1 MDWQLQ
7 LLASVSS
14 ERESLDEITIA
25 IFIIIIS
32 ASPPGVTHIHA
43 LDAHFF
49 AAVHHHTSASSSLN
63 RGDVIEIQG
72 PPASGKTHLVYHF
85 IITSITPVAHLT
97 TKLGGWDK
105 AAVVFDTDG
114 TFNIGRLHE
123 LLLNRLTRL
132 FSDGFT
138 ADAVNTSVEDIAMT
152 AMKRVHVF
160 RPTSSVQLASSLANL
175 AAYHMAHLPDD
186 EIGFIAVDSI
196 SSFYWPDRFTLEQIN
211 SVGSTQRGM
220 SNAAS
225 PLHHVLIS
233 LQKIRLSHGPVITLT
248 NWGLNPLTKPT
259 QNSGHTTFYRQHL
272 FPFPI
277 LSQQHQ
283 PNTPSTTEAN
293 PATNSIPDPAT
304 LPPLTHHIT
313 LPFLPITPFSPG
325 ISLNEGREQ
334 ESKYRKELVTKGE
347 VVGVIHTSGSTR
359 VGRFVFT
366 ITENEVL
373 VGDLGQ

>member
-1 MDWQLQ
+1 
-7 LLASVSS
+7 V
-14 ERESLDEITIA
+14 
-25 IFIIIIS
+25 
-32 ASPPGVTHIHA
+32 SPPGVTHVHA

-49 AAVHHHTSASSSLN
+49 AAMHHHTSMLSSLN

-72 PPASGKTHLVYHF
+72 PPASGKTHLVYHLV
-85 IITSITPVAHLT
+85 ITSITPVAHLT

-114 TFNIGRLHE
+114 TFSISRLHE

-132 FSDGFT
+132 FPDGFVP
-138 ADAVNTSVEDIAMT
+138 DAVNTSVEDIAMN

-160 RPTSSVQLASSLANL
+160 HPTSSVQLASSLTNL

-211 SVGSTQRGM
+211 GSTQRGM

-225 PLHHVLIS
+225 PLRHVLIS

-272 FPFPI
+272 SPFPT
-277 LSQQHQ
+277 LSQHQ

-293 PATNSIPDPAT
+293 PATNSIPDPVT

-313 LPFLPITPFSPG
+313 LPFVSITPFGRG
-325 ISLNEGREQ
+325 ISLDEGKEQ
-334 ESKYRKELVTKGE
+334 ESKYRKELITKGE
-347 VVGVIHTSGSTR
+347 VVGIVRTSGSTR
-359 VGRFVFT
+359 VGRFVFP
-366 ITENEVL
+366 IGDHEIF
-373 VGDLGQ
+373 VGDLGP